1 MDHGKTLGTTV
12 GDGETTTHQ
21 RVPMI
26 RKFRVL
32 VTVAAQWTAIAGAG
46 AQVASPAASVAVSP
60 VAPVPPVRPMG
71 PVIRMTAPDLL
82 GSVSSVRPLPGG
94 RLIVN
99 DVTRHRVV
107 LFDST
112 LTKVTIVA
120 DSTSASGGMFGVQL
134 AGIIPFTGDS
144 TLFVDPQSLS
154 MLVIDGAG
162 KTGRVMAIPRPQDAM
177 YLVGGPFGTPGF
189 DPQGRLVYRG
199 LARSLKPPTPPTGDI
214 PFAIPVLPDSAPVV
228 RINLESRKLD
238 TIGSFKV
245 MKAIF
250 TVRRSDDGGISIQT
264 TLNPMMTLDDWALLP
279 DGTVAFVRGSDFRV
293 DWVTPEGVRTS
304 TPKIPFDWQRLTDDD
319 RAAVLD
325 SARTAIEKQRA
336 IARER
341 MTNSTAPVS
350 GAAAARAGGDIG
362 AAPRGAAAASQINLP
377 TVSMVPASEL
387 PDYRPAFQPGASRG
401 DTEGNLWIRTSKM
414 VNNGAV
420 YDVINRKG
428 ELIDRVLVPQ
438 FRIIAGFGA
447 GGIVYMGVLD
457 GTAARLEEAKVR

>member
-1 MDHGKTLGTTV
+1 
-12 GDGETTTHQ
+12 
-21 RVPMI
+21 MI
-26 RKFRVL
+26 RNFRVL
-32 VTVAAQWTAIAGAG
+32 VTVAAQLTAIAGAG
-46 AQVASPAASVAVSP
+46 AQVASTTSPVAVSP
-60 VAPVPPVRPMG
+60 VPPIRPLG
-71 PVIRMTAPDLL
+71 PVIRVTAPDLL

-162 KTGRVMAIPRPQDAM
+162 KTGRVMAVPRPQDAM
-177 YLVGGPFGTPGF
+177 YLIGGPFGTPGF
-189 DPQGRLVYRG
+189 DPQGRLIYRG
-199 LARSLKPPTPPTGDI
+199 LARSLKPSTPPTADI

-238 TIGSFKV
+238 TIGAFKV
-245 MKAIF
+245 MKAII
-250 TVRRSDDGGISIQT
+250 TVSRGDDGGISIQT

-319 RAAVLD
+319 RAVVLD

-336 IARER
+336 IVRER
-341 MTNSTAPVS
+341 MTNSTVPVN
-350 GAAAARAGGDIG
+350 GAAAARAGGDAG
-362 AAPRGAAAASQINLP
+362 AQPRGAAAPNGMNLP
-377 TVSMVPASEL
+377 TVNMVPASEL

-414 VNNGAV
+414 VNKGAV

-438 FRIIAGFGA
+438 FRVIAGFGV

-457 GTAARLEEAKVR
+457 GTAARLEEARVR